1 VSFPVQWVDTG
12 RNSRTQRP
20 YGCRCGDVRSDS
32 SCQPKPTCRVRP
44 AQRMHTQL
52 VDLGVDAGVRTK
64 FADDIPMDR
73 SRIEVTGKLA
83 RYLVLWRGKLSR
95 ITGSTGN
102 LKREPSTS
110 SRCQA
115 TERYSS
121 IIRCDPGLVEARRVA
136 RLSALSSC
144 LSICVSA
151 TVIGSPVDGVKR

>member
-1 VSFPVQWVDTG
+1 LPAEADLSPP
-12 RNSRTQRP
+12 SR
-20 YGCRCGDVRSDS
+20 
-32 SCQPKPTCRVRP
+32 
-44 AQRMHTQL
+44 AQRTHTQL
-52 VDLGVDAGVRTK
+52 VDLDADAGVRTK
-64 FADDIPMDR
+64 FVDDIPMDR

-83 RYLVLWRGKLSR
+83 RYLVLRRGKQSR

-136 RLSALSSC
+136 RLAALSSC

-151 TVIGSPVDGVKR
+151 TVIGSPVDGVNDKASVSVAAGWTESEQNARISYG